1 MNYRSRVLSFLS
13 VLSIITYI
21 DRTGISLVAADMKR
35 DLHIENDAW
44 GWVLSAFAL
53 AYATFEMPTG
63 ALGDRLGPRRVLTRV
78 VGWWSAFTILTGT
91 ATSWLYLVIV
101 RFLFGMG
108 EAGAYPNASI
118 VVSRWFPR
126 QETGRAQAFIW
137 AAGRVGGVL
146 APWIVIPISALYGW
160 RVAFFAMGLL
170 GLVWA
175 VYWYVWFRDFP
186 SEEPNVPADERTYI
200 EGNRWFKLNS
210 HHIPWR
216 AIFRSTNMW
225 AIMLMFH
232 FYMYGAYFFTGWLP
246 TYLKEGR
253 HFDQNQMQ
261 LFATL
266 PFILGAI
273 GCFTGGFASD
283 WLAKRYGLKV
293 GRRAVGIV
301 GMGLSSISIFL
312 SASTA
317 DNQTAAI
324 LLAMGMGFK
333 DLTLPVSFAVCNDVG
348 RSQSGVVSGAMNTF
362 GQMGAVFLG
371 VLFGYIVKATGDF
384 NQPLFIISGLLLCSC
399 LLWMRIDPTE
409 EVVLTNASRVQE
421 A

>member
-1 MNYRSRVLSFLS
+1 MNYRSRVLSFL
-13 VLSIITYI
+13 VALSAITYI
-21 DRTGISLVAADMKR
+21 DRTCISLVAADMKQ
-35 DLHIENDAW
+35 DLGIENDAW

-53 AYATFEMPTG
+53 SYALFELPTG

-78 VGWWSAFTILTGT
+78 VAWWSVFTALTGT

-101 RFLFGMG
+101 RFLFGAG

-146 APWIVIPISALYGW
+146 APWLVIPVAAQFGW
-160 RVAFFAMGLL
+160 RVSFFAMGLL
-170 GLVWA
+170 GVVWA
-175 VYWYVWFRDFP
+175 VAWYGWFRDFP
-186 SEEPNVPADERTYI
+186 HEEPRVSADEVQHI
-200 EGNRWFKLNS
+200 EANRRFRAHS

-216 AIFRSTNMW
+216 AVLRSPNMW

-253 HFDQNQMQ
+253 GFGKDEMQ
-261 LFATL
+261 IFATL
-266 PFILGAI
+266 PFFLGAI
-273 GCFTGGFASD
+273 GCFTGGYASD

-301 GMGLSSISIFL
+301 GMGLSAIVICL
-312 SASTA
+312 SALTK
-317 DNQTAAI
+317 DNQTAAV

-348 RSQSGVVSGAMNTF
+348 RSQSGTVSGAMNMV
-362 GQMGAVFLG
+362 GQLGAVFLG

-384 NQPLFIISGLLLCSC
+384 NLPLFLIAGLLLCSC
-399 LLWMRIDPTE
+399 LLWLRIDPTE
-409 EVVLTNASRVQE
+409 EVALS
-421 A
+421 